1 MYGSV
6 AQARQTYAP
15 QSPIPSQQIS
25 AVGSAASAGLTS
37 KIPVTILVFVGLYL
51 VWTLVHQHERVQDE
65 LEPKN
70 IAANLHNLALIGLS
84 AVVALLFLKL
94 ATAKLALLT
103 GWSWVKAVATTV
115 GAA

>member
-1 MYGSV
+1 MHGTPSQYSQPM
-6 AQARQTYAP
+6 AAS
-15 QSPIPSQQIS
+15 SPIPNGTLLNV
-25 AVGSAASAGLTS
+25 AGSTKTPLGSIPIVVIVLT
-37 KIPVTILVFVGLYL
+37 GLYL
-51 VWTLVHQHERVQDE
+51 VWTFVHQHERINEE

-94 ATAKLALLT
+94 LTAKLAMLT
-103 GWSWVKAVATTV
+103 KWEWMNAIAITV